1 MVRLCYL
8 LPYKE
13 SLPPST
19 PPPAGEAQILQD
31 IRDKSNQYLLKKLMG
46 TTKSQMGPT
55 ELLELDPI
63 SFKLLNFDTSL
74 KTEIFTR

>member
-1 MVRLCYL
+1 MVMLCYL
-8 LPYKE
+8 RPYKE

-31 IRDKSNQYLLKKLMG
+31 IRDKRNQYLLNKFMG

-55 ELLELDPI
+55 ELL
-63 SFKLLNFDTSL
+63 
-74 KTEIFTR
+74 